1 MSAHRMTAR
10 MRAAVALLIVAVTAT
25 AVGCGS
31 STSDEA
37 AVTGTRQ
44 VETAKGLVTV
54 PADPQR
60 IVVLNGALAGY
71 LFDLDAKVAAAD
83 PRILGLTLKPGEFP
97 PAWAAEAKE
106 QGTETVPSGDDL
118 NLEFI
123 AAQRPDLIIGGG
135 PGWPGQQTI
144 KNYDKLTAVAPTA
157 LVASDLANWQDQL
170 KAVAEFVNRSE
181 KVGPM
186 ITAYNDKVKAV
197 KSGLKVP
204 QGAVAVMQS
213 QADGKPILLAPNT
226 PLATLLSEVGFTID
240 DKIEAK
246 AGNPPR
252 AAAGDWVT
260 FSPELLSTVVDAPVL
275 FVIKLDGGRDIPQL
289 KEDPAL
295 AMLPAF
301 KKGQLY
307 ELPAESKRPDYRV
320 AMATLDLLA
329 ERFKA

>member
-31 STSDEA
+31 STSEQA
-37 AVTGTRQ
+37 AESGTRQ
-44 VETAKGLVTV
+44 VETAKGPVTV

-71 LFDLDAKVAAAD
+71 LFDLGAKVKAAD
-83 PRILGLTLKPGEFP
+83 PRILGVTLQPGEFP
-97 PAWAAEAKE
+97 AAWAADAEA
-106 QGTETVPSGDDL
+106 QGTVAVPSGDDL

-123 AAQRPDLIIGGG
+123 AAQQPDLIIGGG

-144 KNYDKLTAVAPTA
+144 KNYDKLAAVAPTA
-157 LVASDLANWQDQL
+157 LVASNLANWQDQL
-170 KAVAEFVNRSE
+170 KAVADFVNRPE
-181 KVGPM
+181 KVDGM
-186 ITAYNDKVKAV
+186 ITAYNTRVDEV
-197 KSGLKVP
+197 KSAVRLP
-204 QGAVAVMQS
+204 QGATAVMQS
-213 QADGKPILLAPNT
+213 QSDGKPILLAPNT
-226 PLATLLSEVGFTID
+226 PLATLLSGVGFTVD

-246 AGNPPR
+246 AGNPTK
-252 AAAGDWVT
+252 AEAGDWVT

-275 FVIKLDGGRDIPQL
+275 FVIKLDGGRDIAQL
-289 KEDPAL
+289 KQDPAL

-301 KKGQLY
+301 QRGQVY
-307 ELPAESKRPDYRV
+307 ELPAASKRPDYRQ

-329 ERFKA
+329 ERFKK

>member
-31 STSDEA
+31 STSEQA
-37 AVTGTRQ
+37 AESGTHQ
-44 VETAKGLVTV
+44 VETAKGPVTV

-71 LFDLDAKVAAAD
+71 LFDLDAKVKAAD
-83 PRILGLTLKPGEFP
+83 PRILGVTLQPGEFP
-97 PAWAAEAKE
+97 AAWAADAEA
-106 QGTETVPSGDDL
+106 QGTVAVPSGDDL

-123 AAQRPDLIIGGG
+123 AAQQPDLIIGGG

-144 KNYDKLTAVAPTA
+144 KNYDKLAAVAPTA
-157 LVASDLANWQDQL
+157 LVASNLANWQDQL
-170 KAVAEFVNRSE
+170 KAVADFVNRPE
-181 KVGPM
+181 KVDGM
-186 ITAYNDKVKAV
+186 ITAYNTRVDEV
-197 KSGLKVP
+197 KSAVRLP
-204 QGAVAVMQS
+204 QGATAVMQS
-213 QADGKPILLAPNT
+213 QSDGKPILLAPNT
-226 PLATLLSEVGFTID
+226 PLATLLSGVGFTVD

-246 AGNPPR
+246 AGNPTK
-252 AAAGDWVT
+252 AEAGDWVT

-275 FVIKLDGGRDIPQL
+275 FVIKLDGGRDIAQL
-289 KEDPAL
+289 KQDPAL

-301 KKGQLY
+301 QRGQVY
-307 ELPAESKRPDYRV
+307 ELPAASKRPDYRQ

-329 ERFKA
+329 ERFKK

>member
-31 STSDEA
+31 STSEQA
-37 AVTGTRQ
+37 AESGTRQ
-44 VETAKGLVTV
+44 VETAKGPVTV

-71 LFDLDAKVAAAD
+71 LFDLDAKVKAAD
-83 PRILGLTLKPGEFP
+83 PRILGVTLQPGEFP
-97 PAWAAEAKE
+97 AAWAADAEA
-106 QGTETVPSGDDL
+106 QGTVAVPSGDDL

-123 AAQRPDLIIGGG
+123 AAQQPDLIIGGG

-144 KNYDKLTAVAPTA
+144 KNYDKLAAVAPTA
-157 LVASDLANWQDQL
+157 LVASNLANWQDQL
-170 KAVAEFVNRSE
+170 KAVADFVNRPE
-181 KVGPM
+181 KVDGM
-186 ITAYNDKVKAV
+186 ITAYNTRVDEV
-197 KSGLKVP
+197 KSAVRLP
-204 QGAVAVMQS
+204 QGATAVMQS
-213 QADGKPILLAPNT
+213 QSDGKPILLAPNT
-226 PLATLLSEVGFTID
+226 PLATLLSGVGFTVD

-246 AGNPPR
+246 AGNPTK
-252 AAAGDWVT
+252 AEAGDWVT

-275 FVIKLDGGRDIPQL
+275 FVIKLDGGRDIAQL
-289 KEDPAL
+289 KQDPAL

-301 KKGQLY
+301 QRGQVY
-307 ELPAESKRPDYRV
+307 ELPAASKRPDYRQ

-329 ERFKA
+329 ERFKK

>member
-1 MSAHRMTAR
+1 MSVHRMTAR
-10 MRAAVALLIVAVTAT
+10 MRAAVALLIVATAAT
-25 AVGCGS
+25 AAGCGS
-31 STSDEA
+31 STADQA
-37 AVTGTRQ
+37 ADTGTRQ
-44 VETAKGLVTV
+44 VETAKGPVTV

-71 LFDLDAKVAAAD
+71 LFDLDTNVKAAD

-97 PAWAAEAKE
+97 PAWAADAKE
-106 QGTETVPSGDDL
+106 QGTVTVPSGDDL

-135 PGWPGQQTI
+135 PGYPGQQTI

-157 LVASDLANWQDQL
+157 LVASDATNWQDQL
-170 KAVAEFVNRSE
+170 KSVANIVNRPE
-181 KVGPM
+181 KVDSM
-186 ITAYNDKVKAV
+186 ITTYNDKVAKV
-197 KSGLKVP
+197 KSGLKLP
-204 QGAVAVMQS
+204 QGAAAVMQS
-213 QADGKPILLAPNT
+213 QSDGKPILLVPNT
-226 PLATLLSEVGFTID
+226 PLGALLTDVGFTVD

-252 AAAGDWVT
+252 PAAGDWVT

-275 FVIKLDGGRDIPQL
+275 FVITVDNGRDIAQL
-289 KEDPAL
+289 KADPAL

-301 KKGQLY
+301 QKGQVY

-320 AMATLDLLA
+320 AMSVLDLLA
-329 ERFKA
+329 ERFK

>member
-1 MSAHRMTAR
+1 MSVHRMTAR
-10 MRAAVALLIVAVTAT
+10 MRAAFALLIVAMAAT
-25 AVGCGS
+25 GCGS
-31 STSDEA
+31 STADEA
-37 AVTGTRQ
+37 AGTGTRQ

-71 LFDLDAKVAAAD
+71 LFDLDANVKAAD

-97 PAWAAEAKE
+97 PSWAADAEE
-106 QGTETVPSGDDL
+106 QGTVTVPSGDDL

-135 PGWPGQQTI
+135 PGYPGQQTI

-157 LVASDLANWQDQL
+157 LVPSDATKWQDQL
-170 KAVAEFVNRSE
+170 KSVANIVNRTE
-181 KVGPM
+181 KVDSM
-186 ITAYNDKVKAV
+186 ITTYNDKVAKV
-197 KSGLKVP
+197 KSGLKLP
-204 QGAVAVMQS
+204 QGAAAVMQS
-213 QADGKPILLAPNT
+213 QSDGKPILLVPNAP
-226 PLATLLSEVGFTID
+226 LGALLTEVGFTVD

-252 AAAGDWVT
+252 PAAGDWVT

-275 FVIKLDGGRDIPQL
+275 FVITVDNGRSIAQL
-289 KEDPAL
+289 KTDPAL

-301 KKGQLY
+301 QQGQVY
-307 ELPAESKRPDYRV
+307 ELPADSKRPDYRV
-320 AMATLDLLA
+320 AVATLDLLA
-329 ERFKA
+329 DRFKG

>member
-1 MSAHRMTAR
+1 MSEHRLTAR
-10 MRAAVALLIVAVTAT
+10 MRAAVALLIVAVTAA
-25 AVGCGS
+25 AVGCGT

-37 AVTGTRQ
+37 ADTGTRQ
-44 VETAKGLVTV
+44 VETAKGPVTV

-71 LFDLDAKVAAAD
+71 LFDLDAKVKAAD
-83 PRILGLTLKPGEFP
+83 PRIQGVTLAPGGFP
-97 PAWAAEAKE
+97 ASWAADAKE
-106 QGTETVPSGDDL
+106 QGTVAVPSGDDL

-123 AAQRPDLIIGGG
+123 AAQKPDLIIGGG

-144 KNYDKLTAVAPTA
+144 KNYDKLAAVAPTA

-170 KAVAEFVNRSE
+170 KAVADFVNRPE
-181 KVGPM
+181 KVNLM
-186 ITAYNDKVKAV
+186 ITAYTDKVAKV
-197 KSGLKVP
+197 KSALKLP
-204 QGAVAVMQS
+204 QGAAAVWQS

-226 PLATLLSEVGFTID
+226 PLATLLTDVGITID

-260 FSPELLSTVVDAPVL
+260 FSPELVSTVVDAPVL
-275 FVIKLDGGRDIPQL
+275 FVIKLDGGRDIAQL
-289 KEDPAL
+289 KQDPAM

-301 KKGQLY
+301 QKGQLY
-307 ELPAESKRPDYRV
+307 ELPATAKRPDYRE

-329 ERFKA
+329 QRFK